1 MCVDDG
7 TCEDDCMREDNHKW
21 RRLVLVGHLF
31 KILYSLALFIIS
43 IWVYVEVTKVEMCQE
58 LFPAELTQ
66 RPLASATS
74 SRSWNNKVAQPF
86 GSSSPSISAEFH
98 PRIKQQTPQKQ
109 AEVPS
114 STATAFAV

>member
-1 MCVDDG
+1 MCVYDG

-31 KILYSLALFIIS
+31 KILYCLALFIIS
-43 IWVYVEVTKVEMCQE
+43 IGVYVWATKVEMCQQP
-58 LFPAELTQ
+58 FPAELTQ
-66 RPLASATS
+66 QPLASATS
-74 SRSWNNKVAQPF
+74 SRSWNNNVAQPF

-98 PRIKQQTPQKQ
+98 PRINPRTLQEQ